1 MNSVPPTVETT
12 WGLLIGIV
20 SLVIGASIGW
30 AVIRSKHGVAEVA
43 RTFAKVLVVG
53 VLLLVLGGFVW
64 TTGVPTSPPP
74 QPPVFETSG
83 LLSMTRIE
91 SSASENASLP
101 VSSAS
106 PTEPAKTGVELPAW
120 IRPAVRIDGQRRL
133 IVVSGGRFAT
143 ESEAELHGFEAAA
156 AAAVKEY
163 SSLDPLGRGAVQPP
177 HLDLIRDNAIKQRF
191 LEVAEHDFG
200 KFKAPMYQLWMQ
212 VELTPK
218 LGEQLA
224 APWRSAASEAR
235 LRTLSGW
242 SIWTTGVF
250 ALLAFAMRLDSAW
263 NGRRRAAVFGT
274 AAALTLGSLAILV

>member
-1 MNSVPPTVETT
+1 MNADPPAVVHA
-12 WGLLIGIV
+12 WGLLIWIV
-20 SLVIGASIGW
+20 SLVIGVSIGW
-30 AVIRSKHGVAEVA
+30 AVIRSKHGMAEVA

-53 VLLLVLGGFVW
+53 VLLLMLGGFVW
-64 TTGVPTSPPP
+64 TAGVPTSPPR
-74 QPPVFETSG
+74 QPVVIDSTQNRATSR
-83 LLSMTRIE
+83 TE
-91 SSASENASLP
+91 SPASESVSLP
-101 VSSAS
+101 VNSESLS
-106 PTEPAKTGVELPAW
+106 EPAKTGVELPAW
-120 IRPAVRIDGQRRL
+120 TRPAVRIDGQRRL

-143 ESEAELHGFEAAA
+143 ENEAELHGFEAAA

-163 SSLDPLGRGAVQPP
+163 SSLDPLGRGAVQPR

-224 APWRSAASEAR
+224 DPWRSAASEAR
-235 LRTLSGW
+235 LRTLSRW
-242 SIWTTGVF
+242 SIWSTGTF
-250 ALLAFAMRLDSAW
+250 ALLAFAMRLDTAW

-274 AAALTLGSLAILV
+274 AAAITLGSLAILV